1 MLKDDGFCQPKN
13 FIGFEIWEALVRNS
27 GCLGEPSAF
36 FSQCLH
42 LLVKPK
48 ILADSFRE
56 IIFGFQVANIA
67 PKGVRQIF
75 NVGAG
80 GRP

>member
-1 MLKDDGFCQPKN
+1 M
-13 FIGFEIWEALVRNS
+13 
-27 GCLGEPSAF
+27 
-36 FSQCLH
+36 
-42 LLVKPK
+42 VKPK
-48 ILADSFRE
+48 ILADSFSE